1 MKSSVKFLILTGL
14 AFGAVFGI
22 AGSVVPGANLR
33 SLFWGIDG
41 TGLIIATVLL
51 ALHFFRAQ
59 NDLLAAGFLLYA
71 IGESIMHIGNA
82 TTLEG
87 AIPSFA
93 AGAALWSTAF
103 MLVSAPRGL
112 ALWNR
117 IVGVIA
123 SLLFAAT
130 ALQMFWGVHL
140 TSLTRPL
147 PYFGY
152 PFLVLNFI
160 GWGTAVARPRASMA
174 EAQRVAILS

>member
-1 MKSSVKFLILTGL
+1 MKPSIKFLILTGL
-14 AFGAVFGI
+14 SLGAVLGM
-22 AGSVVPGANLR
+22 AGTFVPSANLR
-33 SLFWGIDG
+33 SIFWAIDG

-59 NDLLAAGFLLYA
+59 NDLLAAGFLIYA
-71 IGESIMHIGNA
+71 IGESIMHLGNA

-87 AIPSFA
+87 GIPSFA
-93 AGAALWSTAF
+93 AGTALWSTGI

-117 IVGVIA
+117 VVGVIA

-130 ALQMFWGVHL
+130 ALQIFWGATL
-140 TSLTRPL
+140 TPLSHPL
-147 PYFGY
+147 PFFAY

-160 GWGTAVARPRASMA
+160 GWAVMTAKK
-174 EAQRVAILS
+174 